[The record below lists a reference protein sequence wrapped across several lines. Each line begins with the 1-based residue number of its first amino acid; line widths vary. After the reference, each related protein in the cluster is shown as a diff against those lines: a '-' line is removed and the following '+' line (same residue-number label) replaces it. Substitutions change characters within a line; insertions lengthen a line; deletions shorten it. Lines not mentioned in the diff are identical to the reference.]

1 MSNQNYTATISVDQ
15 SPKEALEAIRNV
27 RGWWSEEIDGST
39 AKVGDE
45 FRYHYQNLHT
55 CTMKLVELVPYK
67 RVAWLV
73 TDNYFSFTEDKT
85 EWKGTKVVFDI
96 AKKGDKTE
104 IQFTHEGLVPAYECY
119 NVCSDAWGS
128 YIRGS
133 LKSLIATGK
142 GSPNQKETCGKGL
155 ERAGK
160 SVIERQTLKATIPNR
175 GGTKQYVPSM
185 HRKRSSH
192 RRRSRIL
199 GRSSGCVHRQ
209 AEEIFHSGSSRSVSE
224 NKGEIRWQP
233 PRRETWNTER
243 IISR

>member
-1 MSNQNYTATISVDQ
+1 MKNHGFTTSFTVDQ
-15 SPKEALEAIRNV
+15 APEEVFKAVNNV
-27 RGWWSEEIDGST
+27 RGWWSEEIEGST

-55 CTMKLVELVPYK
+55 CTMKLVELVAGK

-104 IQFTHEGLVPAYECY
+104 IHFTHEGLVPAYECY

-142 GSPNQKETCGKGL
+142 GSPNAKETAAK
-155 ERAGK
+155 
-160 SVIERQTLKATIPNR
+160 V
-175 GGTKQYVPSM
+175 
-185 HRKRSSH
+185 
-192 RRRSRIL
+192 
-199 GRSSGCVHRQ
+199 
-209 AEEIFHSGSSRSVSE
+209 
-224 NKGEIRWQP
+224 
-233 PRRETWNTER
+233 
-243 IISR
+243 